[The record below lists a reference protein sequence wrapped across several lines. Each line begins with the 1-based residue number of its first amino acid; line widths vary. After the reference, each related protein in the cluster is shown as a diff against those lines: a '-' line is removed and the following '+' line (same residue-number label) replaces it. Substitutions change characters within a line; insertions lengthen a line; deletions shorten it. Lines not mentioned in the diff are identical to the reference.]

1 MSSLKVLG
9 IKLNLQ
15 LPEFQL
21 SSSLPQK
28 KKKKKYVKRPNP
40 ASIEIDVT
48 LSLFSI
54 FLGRLLFWAPGIMF
68 YAFRLKPGFI
78 FYSTI

>member
-15 LPEFQL
+15 RPELRL
-21 SSSLPQK
+21 SSSLS
-28 KKKKKYVKRPNP
+28 KKKKYVKGPNP

-48 LSLFSI
+48 LSLFRFF
-54 FLGRLLFWAPGIMF
+54 FLVGSSFGLLLG
-68 YAFRLKPGFI
+68 
-78 FYSTI
+78 

>member
-15 LPEFQL
+15 LLEFLL
-21 SSSLPQK
+21 SSSLQ
-28 KKKKKYVKRPNP
+28 KKKKKYVKGPNP
-40 ASIEIDVT
+40 ASSEMNVT
-48 LSLFSI
+48 LCLFNI
-54 FLGRLLFWAPGIMF
+54 FSGRLLFWAAGSTF

>member
-1 MSSLKVLG
+1 M
-9 IKLNLQ
+9 
-15 LPEFQL
+15 
-21 SSSLPQK
+21 
-28 KKKKKYVKRPNP
+28 PNP

-54 FLGRLLFWAPGIMF
+54 FFGRLLFWAAGSIF

-78 FYSTI
+78 FCSTIQKHLRKGDKISFLKKKTQFQFDDKH